1 MEQPTAQ
8 QPTQEPHAVEPV
20 QQKKHARD
28 VFIEIAGG
36 YLLGATIMSFSM
48 LWMVGLI
55 SL

>member
-1 MEQPTAQ
+1 MAQENAAAQ
-8 QPTQEPHAVEPV
+8 QPTEPV
-20 QQKKHARD
+20 QQQQQKQPRE
-28 VFIEIAGG
+28 VLVEIAGG